1 MGIIRPFGNNIAFY
15 NWYDLLGKR
24 MNKDTKLIIS
34 GKNYKDHFGSV
45 NTPIHR
51 TSTVLFPTLDAYHE
65 SEKGK
70 PYYKIKGNVA
80 ADYSYGTAGTPTSF
94 ALQNTICEIEGVK
107 YCLIFPSGLAAI
119 TMTLLAILEHGDH
132 ALISDSVYG
141 PTRRFCNKELTR
153 LGIDITYYDPLIGE
167 DIAKLIKKNTKLIFT
182 ESPGSL
188 TFEIQDIPAITKIAK
203 KKNIPVIIDNSWA
216 TPIYFDPFKHGVDI
230 ALQAGTKYIGGH
242 SDILIGIVTT
252 NDEKLYKAITRIR
265 KNYGI
270 TVSPDD
276 CYLATRGLRTMG
288 VRLKAHEETALKVA
302 KWLKKRV
309 EVKTILHPAFPSCPG
324 HEIWKRD
331 FSGSTGLFSFILD
344 KKYQK
349 EAISNMV
356 DNMEIFGIGAS
367 WGGFESL
374 IMPIDPSPIRT
385 ASKWPHKN
393 TCIRIYVGLENA
405 ADIIKDLENGLDRLK
420 KS

>member
-1 MGIIRPFGNNIAFY
+1 
-15 NWYDLLGKR
+15 
-24 MNKDTKLIIS
+24 MNKDTKLVIS
-34 GKNYKDHFGSV
+34 GKNYKDNFGTV
-45 NTPIHR
+45 NTPVYR
-51 TSTVLFPTLDAYHE
+51 TSTVLFPTLDAYHA
-65 SEKGK
+65 SENGK
-70 PYYKIKGNVA
+70 PYYNVKGNTA
-80 ADYSYGTAGTPTSF
+80 TDYSYGTAGTPTTF
-94 ALQNTICEIEGVK
+94 ALQNTICEIEGTK

-119 TMTLLAILEHGDH
+119 TMTLLAILEPGDH

-153 LGIDITYYDPLIGE
+153 FGIEITYYDPLIGE
-167 DIAKLIKKNTKLIFT
+167 DISKLIKKNTKLIFT

-203 KKNIPVIIDNSWA
+203 KKNILVIMDNSWA
-216 TPIYFDPFKHGVDI
+216 TPIYFDPFKHGIDI
-230 ALQAGTKYIGGH
+230 SIQAGTKYIGGH
-242 SDILIGIVTT
+242 SDILIGVVTT
-252 NDEKLYKAITRIR
+252 NDDKLYNALARIR

-302 KWLKKRV
+302 KWLETRS
-309 EVKTILHPAFPSCPG
+309 EVQTILHPALPSCPG
-324 HEIWKRD
+324 HKVWKRD

-344 KKYQK
+344 KKHSK
-349 EAISNMV
+349 EAVAKMV
-356 DNMEIFGIGAS
+356 DNMKIFGIGAS

-374 IMPIDPSPIRT
+374 IMPIDPSKIRT

-405 ADIIKDLENGLDRLK
+405 ADIIKDLENGLERLK
-420 KS
+420 KA